1 MSTERVIVQRGASE
15 KLISLIKQ
23 TISTIKAGNY
33 ADYPKVQ
40 LSALFST
47 ASAENVIGMIGE
59 AQAEGA
65 EVLVGDVKNEGAVV
79 QPHVITCVKPG
90 MRLWERESF
99 GPSKSANTPNPECPN
114 LTSFPYLKS
123 RNRGR
128 RRHRR

>member
-47 ASAENVIGMIGE
+47 ASAENVIGMIRE

-99 GPSKSANTPNPECPN
+99 GPSKSENAPKTPSAQ
-114 LTSFPYLKS
+114 T
-123 RNRGR
+123 
-128 RRHRR
+128 